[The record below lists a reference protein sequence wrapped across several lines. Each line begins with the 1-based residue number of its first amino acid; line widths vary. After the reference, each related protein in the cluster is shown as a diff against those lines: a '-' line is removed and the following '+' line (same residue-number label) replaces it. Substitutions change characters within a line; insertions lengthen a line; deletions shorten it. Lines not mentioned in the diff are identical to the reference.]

1 MMNSSVIP
9 GWHSNS
15 LFPPFG
21 LWNKIKLGLIVGVIL
36 IIFRYINLGIL
47 SITNKDLRLLVL
59 LIGYSIPILIV
70 LIGLHFS
77 VDNTMN
83 NFYEQ
88 MFPIQPM
95 KKEIS
100 ELRKAGMFKS
110 HSDKSDVFVT
120 ELAIG
125 RAISKQDGWANS
137 GQYWNTKTNQ
147 VNKLEILRLD
157 SEKVW
162 QEEDTEFIVEGNRA
176 YEDVIAELGK
186 ISEGNFNPT
195 EIKED
200 WESRD
205 KIKVTFK
212 DREKEHIIYPK
223 VFNDWADM
231 DGVIKYVNSEILDTV
246 DYQFYY
252 GKGGDILVIG
262 LTENEREKLSKFTGI
277 EFEKIK

>member
-1 MMNSSVIP
+1 
-9 GWHSNS
+9 
-15 LFPPFG
+15 
-21 LWNKIKLGLIVGVIL
+21 
-36 IIFRYINLGIL
+36 
-47 SITNKDLRLLVL
+47 
-59 LIGYSIPILIV
+59 
-70 LIGLHFS
+70 
-77 VDNTMN
+77 MN

-100 ELRKAGMFKS
+100 ELRKAGLFKS
-110 HSDKSDVFVT
+110 FTDKSDEIVT

-125 RAISKQDGWANS
+125 RAISQQDGWANS
-137 GQYWNTKTNQ
+137 GQYWNTETNQ
-147 VNKLEILRLD
+147 VDKFEILRLD

-176 YEDVIAELGK
+176 YEDVISELGK

-195 EIKED
+195 EIKEE

-205 KIKVTFK
+205 KIKVMFK
-212 DREKEHIIYPK
+212 EGEKEHIIHPK

-231 DGVIKYVNSEILDTV
+231 DGVIKYVNSEILNTV

-262 LTENEREKLSKFTGI
+262 LAENEREKLSKFTGI
-277 EFEKIK
+277 EFEEIK